1 MKATIPKF
9 EADDE
14 DLMEDSVDE
23 DEEPDLDGFSD
34 MDGPDEEDQ
43 EEGEG
48 EGNSSEG
55 EFSLAEASDDDDLVP
70 LDGDILDEMIDFDGS
85 DDGTDE
91 ETTTWGGI
99 SVSGECG
106 NKKRKWI
113 ETEKGGKRK
122 KLRSLPTFA
131 SYEDYAEM
139 IEDGPEDDI

>member
-23 DEEPDLDGFSD
+23 DEEPDSDGYSD

-70 LDGDILDEMIDFDGS
+70 LDGDILDEMIDFDCS

-99 SVSGECG
+99 SVSGESG
-106 NKKRKWI
+106 NKKRKWV

-131 SYEDYAEM
+131 SYEDYAKM